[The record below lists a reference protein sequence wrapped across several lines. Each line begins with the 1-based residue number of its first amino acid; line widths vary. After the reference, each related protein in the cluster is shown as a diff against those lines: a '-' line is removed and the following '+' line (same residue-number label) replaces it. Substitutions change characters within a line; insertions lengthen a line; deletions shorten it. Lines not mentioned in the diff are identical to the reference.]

1 MPLRLLLPAALLG
14 IAIAIAASAAE
25 QSEQLLF
32 AEPDGWHEV
41 YDGLEQNLATSEYVP
56 DGQDGENWREML
68 TVQVVV
74 GEADADP
81 EAMLSRIA
89 AHLAKQCPDFDVQP
103 IELGGVGE
111 YPTLA
116 VIMRC
121 GRNPDTGTGEFI
133 LLRGI
138 AGKENFYLLQKS
150 WRFEPYALDGPS
162 PVSLDERKLWLGF
175 LAYLRVCDPDREECP
190 VGKSLG
196 AEGEQDTEAATE
208 SAQ

>member
-1 MPLRLLLPAALLG
+1 MPVRLALLG
-14 IAIAIAASAAE
+14 TLLGLAIAVPAAE

-32 AEPDGWHEV
+32 AEPDGWHKV
-41 YDGLEQNLATSEYVP
+41 YDDVEDNLSTTEYVP
-56 DGQDGENWREML
+56 AGQDGDNWREML

-81 EAMLSRIA
+81 ETMLSRIA
-89 AHLAKQCPDFDVQP
+89 AHLARGCPEFDAQP
-103 IELGGVGE
+103 VELGGVGD

-121 GRNPDTGTGEFI
+121 ARNPDSGDGEFS

-150 WRFEPYALDGPS
+150 WRIQPYALDGPS

-175 LAYLRVCDPDREECP
+175 LAYLSVCDTNLKTCP
-190 VGKSLG
+190 EGVA
-196 AEGEQDTEAATE
+196 AED
-208 SAQ
+208 

>member
-1 MPLRLLLPAALLG
+1 MPLRLALSAALLG
-14 IAIAIAASAAE
+14 VAVAAPAAE
-25 QSEQLLF
+25 ESEQLLF

-41 YDGLEQNLATSEYVP
+41 YTGLEKNLATSEYVP
-56 DGQDGENWREML
+56 EGQDDENWREML

-74 GEADADP
+74 GEGDANP
-81 EAMLSRIA
+81 ENMLSRIA
-89 AHLAKQCPDFDVQP
+89 AHLAKQCPEFDVQP

-121 GRNPDTGTGEFI
+121 GRNPDSGTGEFT

-150 WRFEPYALDGPS
+150 WRIEPYALDGPS

-175 LAYLRVCDPDREECP
+175 LAYLRLCDPGREECP
-190 VGKSLG
+190 VGKRLVP
-196 AEGEQDTEAATE
+196 EDEQDAEAATGA
-208 SAQ
+208 AQ